1 MPPPPRLNVLV
12 VEDDRLNADL
22 LRLWLSDIH
31 EPAFDSVAAHS
42 LAAARR
48 ELERG
53 RFDAV
58 LLDRTLGD
66 GDGMEL
72 LRSIRSNK
80 ETRDLPVIII
90 SGRKAERE
98 VIAGLERGADDYLSK
113 PCTMEM
119 FHARLFAVMHLNRAP
134 EGSPMLSGPGF
145 KLDPV
150 DGRLLVDG
158 RVERLEPKE
167 AEILM
172 ILLRRP
178 AVVHSALFLHETV
191 WGESGYSP
199 NTLETRVS
207 TLRRKLGRRA
217 ACIETIRGC
226 GYRLLP

>member
-1 MPPPPRLNVLV
+1 MPARPRLKALV
-12 VEDDRLNADL
+12 VDDDPLNNDL
-22 LRLWLSDIH
+22 LRLWLAGIA
-31 EPAFDSVAAHS
+31 EPAFTSVPALS

-48 ELERG
+48 ELARG

-58 LLDRTLGD
+58 LLDRILGD

-72 LRSIRSNK
+72 LRFIRSNK
-80 ETRDLPVIII
+80 EIRDLPVLII

-98 VIAGLERGADDYLSK
+98 VIFGLQRGADDYLAK
-113 PCTMEM
+113 PCTEEM
-119 FHARLFAVMHLNRAP
+119 FRARLFAALRLNRAP
-134 EGSPMLSGPGF
+134 EKSPLIDGPGF
-145 KLDPV
+145 QLDPV

-178 AVVHSALFLHETV
+178 GVVHSASFLHETV

-226 GYRLLP
+226 GYRLLA